1 GAEGDEVTALPLQR
15 KDVSPTS
22 QALCEDVVMVLTVFC
37 EKLES
42 VDSDNQLLQLLYL
55 ECILSMLSSCPPTMH
70 LSRGFTDLV
79 WKQLCPSLVAIMG
92 NPVNDKTITSHH
104 SYMGAPERDRLSERI
119 ALGISQE
126 LDCSGGGVSD
136 QGRGSGCSSSAPAR
150 IAPVVRTV
158 CYIAAELVRLVSC
171 VESMKPVL
179 QSLYHRILLYPPP
192 QHRTEAIRIMK
203 EILGSPERLYDLAG
217 PCVAEPETRKRSFSK
232 RKSHLDLL
240 KLVMDGMT
248 EACMKGGI
256 EACYASVSCACALLA
271 ALDELSQG
279 RGLQPEQA
287 RFLLRRLDDLKD
299 GSESTRESME
309 INEADFRWQRHIL
322 SSEQPQW
329 DPSSSSSNL
338 ATAGTTDRS
347 PDISISIT
355 TETGQTTL
363 DLEMGDLGL
372 GQGHTTY
379 VECGED
385 ARTSTCSFGTPE
397 RTQREPIGGTA
408 QSGEREE
415 GGGRSVEVEGQEEK
429 ERGGGGRGGVVP
441 PDVVQRSHA
450 LVFPDITNFLSVDCR
465 TRSHHGAGSRYS
477 ESNFSME
484 EQDLSRT
491 EFDSCDQ
498 YSMAAEKDSG
508 RSDVSDIGSD
518 NVSLVDEE
526 QQTPRDCPG
535 HRSLRSAALSLKL
548 LRNQE
553 ADQQSARLFVQSL
566 AALLPRLMGLATAKE
581 VDLSLQNFCST
592 LCSGLQA
599 GGIHS
604 PGFEAS
610 DSLSCQSVMNADG
623 LYLVSYYALLLNLK
637 LCCCDYY
644 RRKELP
650 PVLSLKEFIRL
661 IQSSGVLVVLS
672 QAWIEEL
679 HHQVLKRNLLAD
691 AGHWGGPE
699 DHTLPLI
706 TMLTDIDGLGSSAI
720 GGQMIRRPSSQ
731 LALGSEKA
739 GSDIVT
745 AGAVFSRFILTG
757 VWKNLI
763 DVLSTPL
770 TGRMAGSS
778 KGLAFILGAEGLKEQ
793 SQRERDTICLSLDGL
808 RKAAALSC
816 ALGG

>member
-1 GAEGDEVTALPLQR
+1 
-15 KDVSPTS
+15 
-22 QALCEDVVMVLTVFC
+22 
-37 EKLES
+37 
-42 VDSDNQLLQLLYL
+42 
-55 ECILSMLSSCPPTMH
+55 
-70 LSRGFTDLV
+70 
-79 WKQLCPSLVAIMG
+79 
-92 NPVNDKTITSHH
+92 
-104 SYMGAPERDRLSERI
+104 
-119 ALGISQE
+119 
-126 LDCSGGGVSD
+126 
-136 QGRGSGCSSSAPAR
+136 
-150 IAPVVRTV
+150 
-158 CYIAAELVRLVSC
+158 
-171 VESMKPVL
+171 
-179 QSLYHRILLYPPP
+179 
-192 QHRTEAIRIMK
+192 
-203 EILGSPERLYDLAG
+203 
-217 PCVAEPETRKRSFSK
+217 
-232 RKSHLDLL
+232 
-240 KLVMDGMT
+240 
-248 EACMKGGI
+248 MKGGI

-363 DLEMGDLGL
+363 DLEMGGL

-408 QSGEREE
+408 QS
-415 GGGRSVEVEGQEEK
+415 
-429 ERGGGGRGGVVP
+429 
-441 PDVVQRSHA
+441 
-450 LVFPDITNFLSVDCR
+450 
-465 TRSHHGAGSRYS
+465 
-477 ESNFSME
+477 
-484 EQDLSRT
+484 
-491 EFDSCDQ
+491 
-498 YSMAAEKDSG
+498 EKDSG

-535 HRSLRSAALSLKL
+535 HRSLRTAALSLKL

-553 ADQQSARLFVQSL
+553 ADQQSARLFIQSL

-691 AGHWGGPE
+691 AGYWGGPE

-706 TMLTDIDGLGSSAI
+706 TMLTGVFQVSFP
-720 GGQMIRRPSSQ
+720 QQ
-731 LALGSEKA
+731 TLAK
-739 GSDIVT
+739 
-745 AGAVFSRFILTG
+745 
-757 VWKNLI
+757 
-763 DVLSTPL
+763 VLL
-770 TGRMAGSS
+770 EANV
-778 KGLAFILGAEGLKEQ
+778 
-793 SQRERDTICLSLDGL
+793 
-808 RKAAALSC
+808 
-816 ALGG
+816 